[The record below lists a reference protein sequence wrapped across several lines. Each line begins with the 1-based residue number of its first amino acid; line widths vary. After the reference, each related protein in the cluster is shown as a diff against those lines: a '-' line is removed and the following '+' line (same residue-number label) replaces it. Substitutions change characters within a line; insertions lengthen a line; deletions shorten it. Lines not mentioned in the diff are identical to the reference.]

1 MNHAELDEKVSNGFK
16 PYIKRQTTYIQETGE
31 INELPSETV
40 PDMSLTPQE
49 LLETY
54 SRGGETPPAFYDEE
68 NNWDLKG
75 LDLTE
80 IDMLREQYQQ
90 RQETAKKAL
99 GELEKERLKILKEEQ
114 EEAKKARLEELKKL
128 TQE

>member
-1 MNHAELDEKVSNGFK
+1 MK
-16 PYIKRQTTYIQETGE
+16 IKKQTTYVQEVGE
-31 INELPSETV
+31 INEMPSMTV
-40 PDMSLTPQE
+40 PDQAMTPQE

-54 SRGGETPPAFYDEE
+54 SRGGEVPEAFYDEE

-80 IDMLREQYQQ
+80 IDMLREQYQE

-99 GELEKERLKILKEEQ
+99 GELERQRLKILKDEE
-114 EEAKKARLEELKKL
+114 EELKKQRLEELKKL
-128 TQE
+128 TQEQPTKE

>member
-1 MNHAELDEKVSNGFK
+1 MKT
-16 PYIKRQTTYIQETGE
+16 IKRQTTYVEEVGE
-31 INELPSETV
+31 INEMPSMTV
-40 PDMSLTPQE
+40 PDQAMTPQE
-49 LLETY
+49 LLESY
-54 SRGGETPPAFYDEE
+54 SRGGAVPEAFYDEE
-68 NNWDLKG
+68 NDWDLKG

-114 EEAKKARLEELKKL
+114 EELKKQRLEELKKL
-128 TQE
+128 TQEQPTKE

>member
-1 MNHAELDEKVSNGFK
+1 MEV
-16 PYIKRQTTYIQETGE
+16 GE
-31 INELPSETV
+31 INELPSETI
-40 PDMSLTPQE
+40 PDQSMSPQE

-54 SRGGETPPAFYDEE
+54 SRGGAVPDAFYDEE

-114 EEAKKARLEELKKL
+114 EAQRKARLEELKEL
-128 TQE
+128 TQNQSDNK